1 MFTNQEMDLTFH
13 ALAHHIRRDILD
25 YLRLNPGASVGEL
38 AGQFD
43 VTRIAVMNHLNVLEK
58 AQLIISEKRG
68 RSRLLHL
75 NVAPIQ
81 MIYDRW
87 IDAFSGYWARQMT
100 SIKYA
105 AEAIQDQNKKGETG

>member
-1 MFTNQEMDLTFH
+1 MFTNDDMDQTFH
-13 ALAHHIRRDILD
+13 ALAHRIRRDILD

-58 AQLIISEKRG
+58 ARLIVSEKRG
-68 RSRLLHL
+68 RSRHLHL
-75 NVAPIQ
+75 NAAPIQ

-87 IDAFSGYWARQMT
+87 IDGFSGYWARQLT

-105 AEAIQDQNKKGETG
+105 AETVHEQKQKGETA

>member
-1 MFTNQEMDLTFH
+1 MFTYEDMDAVFH

-38 AGQFD
+38 ASQFD
-43 VTRIAVMNHLNVLEK
+43 VTRIAVMNHINVLEK
-58 AQLIISEKRG
+58 AGLIISEKQG
-68 RSRLLHL
+68 RSRHLHL
-75 NVAPIQ
+75 NAAPIQ

-87 IDAFSGYWARQMT
+87 IDSFSGYWARQLT

-105 AEAIQDQNKKGETG
+105 AEAEERKKNSGER